1 MDLWCIYIPLP
12 LFWQA
17 QKSQPLMRMLAMCF
31 SNGRQNPNNV
41 YWEHIFCQIS
51 DNIYWEHIFCQN
63 PNNVYWEHN
72 KWSPESQQCL
82 LRTQQIHGACE
93 YTVDKYSTA
102 RNWWQNW
109 LKFCCPVKL
118 FVRKASPL
126 AYVSFS
132 QQSTAEK
139 HRTLFV
145 CLAQWP
151 PLPGRPLIT
160 VLSSSEREKE
170 RDKKKFPN
178 MLTKVPSNGQF
189 DNANCWEGQSDHS
202 QEKYIWFR
210 LFQDTFCTVRGQFP
224 LNPFLNA
231 IASPSTYLPD
241 WVSHWWVGDV
251 LGNRIHLLCELVF
264 QSLPWAYWHWIGFP
278 WAWTFQEV
286 GLKLTLLVFW
296 FIQRPSIRRYVL
308 HQMYLCKRCQV
319 LRYLHCIRM

>member
-139 HRTLFV
+139 HLV
-145 CLAQWP
+145 CLSCTMVTFTLQAPHHSTFFW
-151 PLPGRPLIT
+151 GR
-160 VLSSSEREKE
+160 
-170 RDKKKFPN
+170 KKGIRKSFPICWQKFPLMAN
-178 MLTKVPSNGQF
+178 LTMPIAEKVNQIISRRNTFDLDPS
-189 DNANCWEGQSDHS
+189 
-202 QEKYIWFR
+202 K
-210 LFQDTFCTVRGQFP
+210 
-224 LNPFLNA
+224 
-231 IASPSTYLPD
+231 
-241 WVSHWWVGDV
+241 
-251 LGNRIHLLCELVF
+251 
-264 QSLPWAYWHWIGFP
+264 
-278 WAWTFQEV
+278 
-286 GLKLTLLVFW
+286 LK
-296 FIQRPSIRRYVL
+296 
-308 HQMYLCKRCQV
+308 
-319 LRYLHCIRM
+319 